1 MSSPSSS
8 ASFINQEGFE
18 EETLTTP
25 RSSPILNPVLE
36 APKLKRS
43 KTQGSRALLEEPL
56 ERKLEEDPLELPP
69 PTSPKKRRTRRPKM
83 SSEEEVEPEE
93 APNKKQKTKRR
104 ITPSAAEPDSKSGN
118 LENAPS
124 LEIKFPEEDRPFA
137 EKLKDFKQISKDELM
152 QLPSGTHIV
161 YTRNGY
167 EEAPRKSVYCVLQ
180 EVLSEDVRSVRPY
193 KPFGKVT
200 QWELKTHPTMN
211 YYLSLR
217 KRSAVQGS
225 SRANKMV
232 KAARSKKPK
241 KSE

>member
-1 MSSPSSS
+1 MSSPSSNQT
-8 ASFINQEGFE
+8 FINQDGYE
-18 EETLTTP
+18 EETL
-25 RSSPILNPVLE
+25 
-36 APKLKRS
+36 A
-43 KTQGSRALLEEPL
+43 TQGSRLLGEDPL
-56 ERKLEEDPLELPP
+56 ELKLEEDPLELPP
-69 PTSPKKRRTRRPKM
+69 PSSPKKRRTRKPKLL
-83 SSEEEVEPEE
+83 SSEEEAEHEE
-93 APNKKQKTKRR
+93 VPNKKQKTKRR
-104 ITPSAAEPDSKSGN
+104 ITPSAAESDSKVGN
-118 LENAPS
+118 LENASS

-137 EKLKDFKQISKDELM
+137 EKLREFKQISKDELM
-152 QLPSGTHIV
+152 RLPSGTHII

-167 EEAPRKSVYCVLQ
+167 GEAPRKSVYCVLQ

-217 KRSAVQGS
+217 KRSTVQGS

-232 KAARSKKPK
+232 KAVRTRKPK